1 LRHCINA
8 GEQLARRSSVRP
20 RTVKDA
26 RNAAAETAA
35 KRGRR
40 TDRRPEKN
48 PGEEF
53 MSGAAA
59 KGLRVALTG
68 AALLGFGSAG
78 AADEAA
84 DFYRGRTITVIVG
97 FGAGGGYDLYARL
110 LAHYLGN
117 HIAGQ
122 PNVVVQNMEGA
133 GSVRAANYV
142 YSVAPKDG
150 TVIAAVNQNMP
161 MYQMLGGAG
170 AQFNAADINWLGSM
184 ASSNGTLYTWY
195 QSGIKTIE
203 DAKARDV
210 LLGGAGT
217 TSDSYIYP
225 TLLNG
230 LLGTRF
236 KVINGYAGTKEIHLA
251 LERGEVMGRGGNTWA
266 SLMSSNQ
273 DWVDQKK
280 IDILVQIGF
289 KPEPEIT
296 QVPLLIDL
304 VKTPPDKQI
313 ATVVT
318 LPTALGYT
326 NWLAPEV
333 PAGRM
338 KLLREAYDATLQD
351 KAFLEEAAKHA
362 MMIRPQT
369 GAEIGA
375 LIKQAA
381 AVPKPVLERTA
392 QLLGW
397 QK

>member
-1 LRHCINA
+1 
-8 GEQLARRSSVRP
+8 
-20 RTVKDA
+20 
-26 RNAAAETAA
+26 
-35 KRGRR
+35 
-40 TDRRPEKN
+40 
-48 PGEEF
+48 
-53 MSGAAA
+53 
-59 KGLRVALTG
+59 
-68 AALLGFGSAG
+68 
-78 AADEAA
+78 
-84 DFYRGRTITVIVG
+84 
-97 FGAGGGYDLYARL
+97 
-110 LAHYLGN
+110 
-117 HIAGQ
+117 
-122 PNVVVQNMEGA
+122 VVVQNMEGA
-133 GSVRAANYV
+133 GSVRASNYV

-170 AQFNAADINWLGSM
+170 AQFNAAEINWLGSM
-184 ASSNGTLYTWY
+184 AASNGTLYTWHA
-195 QSGIKTIE
+195 SGIRTLD
-203 DAKARDV
+203 DAKTHDV

-266 SLMSSNQ
+266 SLLSSNQ

-280 IDILVQIGF
+280 INLLVQIGF
-289 KPEPEIT
+289 KPEPEIV

-304 VKTPPDKQI
+304 VKRGPEQQI

-326 NWLAPEV
+326 HWLAPEV
-333 PAGRM
+333 PAARM
-338 KLLREAYDATLQD
+338 QLLRAAYDATLRD
-351 KAFLEEAAKHA
+351 PAFLDEAAKHA

-369 GAEIGA
+369 GSEIET
-375 LIKQAA
+375 LIRQAA

-397 QK
+397 GK

>member
-1 LRHCINA
+1 MSR
-8 GEQLARRSSVRP
+8 
-20 RTVKDA
+20 
-26 RNAAAETAA
+26 TAA
-35 KRGRR
+35 K
-40 TDRRPEKN
+40 
-48 PGEEF
+48 
-53 MSGAAA
+53 A
-59 KGLRVALTG
+59 LLIALTA
-68 AALLGFGSAG
+68 AALLPLPVASAVE
-78 AADEAA
+78 EAA

-97 FGAGGGYDLYARL
+97 FGAGGGYDIYARL
-110 LAHYLGN
+110 LAHHLGN
-117 HIAGQ
+117 HIAGT

-170 AQFNAADINWLGSM
+170 AQFNAAQINWLGSM
-184 ASSNGTLYTWY
+184 AYSNGTLYTWH
-195 QSGIKTIE
+195 QSGIRTID
-203 DAKARDV
+203 DAKAREV
-210 LLGGAGT
+210 LLGGVGT

-225 TLLNG
+225 TLING

-251 LERGEVMGRGGNTWA
+251 LERGEVMGRGGNSWA

-273 DWVDQKK
+273 DWIDQRK

-289 KPEPEIT
+289 TPEPELAA
-296 QVPLLIDL
+296 VPLLIDL
-304 VKTPPDKQI
+304 VKTQQEKQI
-313 ATVVT
+313 VTVVT

-326 NWLAPEV
+326 DWLAPEV
-333 PAGRM
+333 PPARV
-338 KLLREAYDATLQD
+338 KLLRDAYDATLRD
-351 KAFLEEAAKHA
+351 KAFLEEAGKHA

-369 GAEIGA
+369 GAEIEA
-375 LIKQAA
+375 LIKQTA
-381 AVPKPVLERTA
+381 AVQKPVLDRTA

>member
-1 LRHCINA
+1 MP
-8 GEQLARRSSVRP
+8 GS
-20 RTVKDA
+20 
-26 RNAAAETAA
+26 AA
-35 KRGRR
+35 
-40 TDRRPEKN
+40 N
-48 PGEEF
+48 
-53 MSGAAA
+53 S
-59 KGLRVALTG
+59 LLVALS
-68 AALLGFGSAG
+68 AARLLGFCPAN
-78 AADEAA
+78 AADETA
-84 DFYRGRTITVIVG
+84 DFYRGKTINVIVG

-184 ASSNGTLYTWY
+184 AYSNGTLYTWY
-195 QSGIKTIE
+195 QSGIKTLE

-210 LLGGAGT
+210 PLGGVGT

-225 TLLNG
+225 TLING

-266 SLMSSNQ
+266 SLTSSNQ
-273 DWVDQKK
+273 DWIEQKK
-280 IDILVQIGF
+280 INLLVQIGF
-289 KPEPEIT
+289 KSEPEIS

-304 VKTPPDKQI
+304 VKTTQEKQI
-313 ATVVT
+313 VTVVT

-326 NWLAPEV
+326 HWLAPEV
-333 PAGRM
+333 PASRM
-338 KLLREAYDATLQD
+338 KLLREAYDATMRD
-351 KAFLEEAAKHA
+351 KAFLEEAARHA

-369 GAEIGA
+369 GAEIEA

-381 AVPKPVLERTA
+381 VVPKPVLERTA

>member
-1 LRHCINA
+1 
-8 GEQLARRSSVRP
+8 
-20 RTVKDA
+20 
-26 RNAAAETAA
+26 
-35 KRGRR
+35 
-40 TDRRPEKN
+40 
-48 PGEEF
+48 

-59 KGLRVALTG
+59 KGFRVALTG
-68 AALLGFGSAG
+68 AALMTFGPAA

-195 QSGIKTIE
+195 QSGIRTLE

-280 IDILVQIGF
+280 INILVQIGF

-304 VKTPPDKQI
+304 VQSPPDKQV

-326 NWLAPEV
+326 DWLAPEV

-338 KLLREAYDATLQD
+338 KLLARGL
-351 KAFLEEAAKHA
+351 
-362 MMIRPQT
+362 
-369 GAEIGA
+369 
-375 LIKQAA
+375 
-381 AVPKPVLERTA
+381 
-392 QLLGW
+392 
-397 QK
+397 

>member
-1 LRHCINA
+1 
-8 GEQLARRSSVRP
+8 
-20 RTVKDA
+20 
-26 RNAAAETAA
+26 
-35 KRGRR
+35 
-40 TDRRPEKN
+40 
-48 PGEEF
+48 

-68 AALLGFGSAG
+68 AALMIFGPAA

-97 FGAGGGYDLYARL
+97 FGAGGGYDIYARL

-195 QSGIKTIE
+195 QSGIRTLA

-273 DWVDQKK
+273 DWIDQKK
-280 IDILVQIGF
+280 INILVQIGF

-304 VKTPPDKQI
+304 VQSPPEKQI
-313 ATVVT
+313 VTVVT

-333 PAGRM
+333 PPGRM

-351 KAFLEEAAKHA
+351 KAFRAEAAQHA

-369 GAEIGA
+369 GAEIEA

-392 QLLGW
+392 QLVGW

>member
-1 LRHCINA
+1 M
-8 GEQLARRSSVRP
+8 P
-20 RTVKDA
+20 
-26 RNAAAETAA
+26 
-35 KRGRR
+35 
-40 TDRRPEKN
+40 
-48 PGEEF
+48 
-53 MSGAAA
+53 GAAA
-59 KGLRVALTG
+59 HSLLVALS
-68 AALLGFGSAG
+68 AARLLGFCPAN

-84 DFYRGRTITVIVG
+84 DFYRGKTINVIVG

-184 ASSNGTLYTWY
+184 AYSNGTLYTWY
-195 QSGIKTIE
+195 QSGIKTLE
-203 DAKARDV
+203 DAKVRDV
-210 LLGGAGT
+210 PLGGVGT

-225 TLLNG
+225 TLING

-266 SLMSSNQ
+266 SLTSSNQ
-273 DWVDQKK
+273 DWIEQKK
-280 IDILVQIGF
+280 INLLVQIGF
-289 KPEPEIT
+289 KSEPEIS

-304 VKTPPDKQI
+304 VKTTQEKQI
-313 ATVVT
+313 VTVVT

-326 NWLAPEV
+326 HWLAPAV

-338 KLLREAYDATLQD
+338 KLLRDAYDATMRD
-351 KAFLEEAAKHA
+351 KAFLEEAARHA

-369 GAEIGA
+369 GSEIEA
-375 LIKQAA
+375 LIKQTVV
-381 AVPKPVLERTA
+381 VPNPVLERTA

>member
-1 LRHCINA
+1 
-8 GEQLARRSSVRP
+8 
-20 RTVKDA
+20 
-26 RNAAAETAA
+26 
-35 KRGRR
+35 
-40 TDRRPEKN
+40 
-48 PGEEF
+48 

-59 KGLRVALTG
+59 KGFRVALAG
-68 AALLGFGSAG
+68 AALVIFGPAA

-195 QSGIKTIE
+195 QSGIRTLE

-251 LERGEVMGRGGNTWA
+251 MERGEVMGRGGNTWA
-266 SLMSSNQ
+266 SVMSSNQ

-280 IDILVQIGF
+280 INILVQIGF

-304 VKTPPDKQI
+304 VQSPPEKQI
-313 ATVVT
+313 VTVVT

-333 PAGRM
+333 PPGRM
-338 KLLREAYDATLQD
+338 KLLREAYDATLRD
-351 KAFLEEAAKHA
+351 KAFLAEAAQHA

>member
-1 LRHCINA
+1 L
-8 GEQLARRSSVRP
+8 L
-20 RTVKDA
+20 D
-26 RNAAAETAA
+26 
-35 KRGRR
+35 
-40 TDRRPEKN
+40 RPEKHR
-48 PGEEF
+48 
-53 MSGAAA
+53 MSAVAAN
-59 KGLRVALTG
+59 RFVALTAAVLST
-68 AALLGFGSAG
+68 AALWSQPAH
-78 AADEAA
+78 ADDAS
-84 DFYRGRTITVIVG
+84 DFYRGKTVTVIVG
-97 FGAGGGYDLYARL
+97 FGAGGGYDIYARL

-117 HIAGQ
+117 HIPGT

-133 GSVRAANYV
+133 GSVRASNYV

-170 AQFNAADINWLGSM
+170 AQFNATAISWLGSM
-184 ASSNGTLYTWY
+184 AYSNGTLYTWS
-195 QSGIKTIE
+195 QSGINTLD
-203 DAKARDV
+203 DAKSRDV

-225 TLLNG
+225 TLING

-251 LERGEVMGRGGNTWA
+251 IERGEVMGRGGNTWA
-266 SLMSSNQ
+266 SLTSSNQ
-273 DWVDQKK
+273 DWIDQGK
-280 IDILVQIGF
+280 ISILVQIGF
-289 KPEPEIT
+289 KPEPELAR
-296 QVPLLIDL
+296 VPLLIDL
-304 VKTPPDKQI
+304 VKTPAEKQI
-313 ATVVT
+313 VTVVT

-333 PAGRM
+333 PPARM
-338 KLLREAYDATLQD
+338 KVLREAYDATLRD
-351 KAFLEEAAKHA
+351 RAFLDEAQKHA

-369 GAEIGA
+369 GAEIEA

-381 AVPKPVLERTA
+381 SVPKPVLESTA

>member
-1 LRHCINA
+1 
-8 GEQLARRSSVRP
+8 
-20 RTVKDA
+20 
-26 RNAAAETAA
+26 
-35 KRGRR
+35 
-40 TDRRPEKN
+40 
-48 PGEEF
+48 
-53 MSGAAA
+53 M
-59 KGLRVALTG
+59 GLRVALAG
-68 AALLGFGSAG
+68 AALMSFGSAA
-78 AADEAA
+78 AADEAS

-170 AQFNAADINWLGSM
+170 AQFNAVDINWLGSM

-195 QSGIKTIE
+195 QSGIKSLE
-203 DAKARDV
+203 DAKSRDV

-230 LLGTRF
+230 LIGTRF

-266 SLMSSNQ
+266 SLTSSNQ

-280 IDILVQIGF
+280 INILVQIGF
-289 KPEPEIT
+289 KSEPEIT
-296 QVPLLIDL
+296 QVPLLIDV
-304 VKTPPDKQI
+304 VKTPPEKQI
-313 ATVVT
+313 VTVVT

-333 PAGRM
+333 PASRM
-338 KLLREAYDATLQD
+338 KLLRAAYDATMQD
-351 KAFLEEAAKHA
+351 KAFLAEAAKHA

-369 GAEIGA
+369 GAEIEA

>member
-1 LRHCINA
+1 
-8 GEQLARRSSVRP
+8 
-20 RTVKDA
+20 
-26 RNAAAETAA
+26 
-35 KRGRR
+35 
-40 TDRRPEKN
+40 
-48 PGEEF
+48 
-53 MSGAAA
+53 
-59 KGLRVALTG
+59 
-68 AALLGFGSAG
+68 
-78 AADEAA
+78 
-84 DFYRGRTITVIVG
+84 
-97 FGAGGGYDLYARL
+97 
-110 LAHYLGN
+110 
-117 HIAGQ
+117 
-122 PNVVVQNMEGA
+122 
-133 GSVRAANYV
+133 
-142 YSVAPKDG
+142 
-150 TVIAAVNQNMP
+150 
-161 MYQMLGGAG
+161 MLGGAG

-195 QSGIKTIE
+195 ETGIRTLE

-280 IDILVQIGF
+280 INILVQIGF

-304 VKTPPDKQI
+304 VQSPPEKQI
-313 ATVVT
+313 VTAVT

-326 NWLAPEV
+326 HWLAPEV
-333 PAGRM
+333 PAARM
-338 KLLREAYDATLQD
+338 KLLREAYDATLRD
-351 KAFLEEAAKHA
+351 KAFLAEAAQHA

-369 GAEIGA
+369 GAEIET

>member
-1 LRHCINA
+1 
-8 GEQLARRSSVRP
+8 
-20 RTVKDA
+20 
-26 RNAAAETAA
+26 
-35 KRGRR
+35 
-40 TDRRPEKN
+40 
-48 PGEEF
+48 

-59 KGLRVALTG
+59 KNLLVALAA
-68 AALLGFGSAG
+68 AALLTLPAAS
-78 AADEAA
+78 AADEAS
-84 DFYRGRTITVIVG
+84 DFYRGKTITVVVG
-97 FGAGGGYDLYARL
+97 FGAGGGYDIYARL
-110 LAHYLGN
+110 LAHHLGN
-117 HIAGQ
+117 HIAGA
-122 PNVVVQNMEGA
+122 PNVVAQNMEGA

-170 AQFNAADINWLGSM
+170 AQFNAAQINWLGSM
-184 ASSNGTLYTWY
+184 AYSNGTLYTWY
-195 QSGIKTIE
+195 QSGIRTLA
-203 DAKARDV
+203 DAKSRDV
-210 LLGGAGT
+210 LVGGVGT

-225 TLLNG
+225 TLING

-266 SLMSSNQ
+266 SLTSSNQ

-280 IDILVQIGF
+280 INLLVQIGF
-289 KPEPEIT
+289 KSEPEIG

-304 VKTPPDKQI
+304 VNTPEEKQI
-313 ATVVT
+313 VTVVT

-338 KLLREAYDATLQD
+338 KLLREAYAATMRDQ
-351 KAFLEEAAKHA
+351 AFLEEAGKHA
-362 MMIRPQT
+362 MMIRSQT
-369 GAEIGA
+369 GAEIAA

-381 AVPKPVLERTA
+381 SVPKPVLDRTA

>member
-1 LRHCINA
+1 
-8 GEQLARRSSVRP
+8 
-20 RTVKDA
+20 
-26 RNAAAETAA
+26 
-35 KRGRR
+35 
-40 TDRRPEKN
+40 
-48 PGEEF
+48 

-59 KGLRVALTG
+59 RGLLVALTTA
-68 AALLGFGSAG
+68 AALPAFWAAR
-78 AADEAA
+78 AADEAN
-84 DFYRGRTITVIVG
+84 DFYRGKTITMIVG

-117 HIAGQ
+117 HIAGA
-122 PNVVVQNMEGA
+122 PNIVVQNMEGA
-133 GSVRAANYV
+133 GSVRASNYV

-170 AQFNAADINWLGSM
+170 AQFNAAEINWLGST
-184 ASSNGTLYTWY
+184 AYSNGTLYTWY
-195 QSGIKTIE
+195 QSGIKTLE
-203 DAKARDV
+203 DAKSRDV

-217 TSDSYIYP
+217 TSDSHIYP
-225 TLLNG
+225 TLING

-266 SLMSSNQ
+266 SLTSSNQ
-273 DWVDQKK
+273 DWVEQKK
-280 IDILVQIGF
+280 INLLFQIGF
-289 KPEPEIT
+289 KPEPEIA

-304 VKTPPDKQI
+304 VKTPQEKQI
-313 ATVVT
+313 VTVVT

-338 KLLREAYDATLQD
+338 RILREAFDATMRD
-351 KAFLEEAAKHA
+351 RAFLDEAGKHA

-369 GAEIGA
+369 GAEIEA
-375 LIKQAA
+375 LVKQAA
-381 AVPKPVLERTA
+381 LAPKPVLERTA

>member
-1 LRHCINA
+1 
-8 GEQLARRSSVRP
+8 
-20 RTVKDA
+20 
-26 RNAAAETAA
+26 
-35 KRGRR
+35 
-40 TDRRPEKN
+40 
-48 PGEEF
+48 
-53 MSGAAA
+53 MSGVAV
-59 KGLRVALTG
+59 KSLLVALTA
-68 AALLGFGSAG
+68 AALLALQAAG
-78 AADEAA
+78 AADEAS
-84 DFYRGRTITVIVG
+84 DFYRGKTISVIVG
-97 FGAGGGYDLYARL
+97 FGAGGGYDIYARL
-110 LAHYLGN
+110 LAHHLGN
-117 HIAGQ
+117 HIAGG
-122 PNVVVQNMEGA
+122 PNIVVQNMEGA

-170 AQFNAADINWLGSM
+170 AQFKAAEINWLGSM
-184 ASSNGTLYTWY
+184 AYSNGTLYTWY
-195 QSGIKTIE
+195 QSGIKTLE
-203 DAKARDV
+203 DAKSRDV
-210 LLGGAGT
+210 PLGGVGT

-266 SLMSSNQ
+266 SLTSSNQ

-280 IDILVQIGF
+280 INLLVQIGF
-289 KPEPEIT
+289 RSEPEIG

-304 VKTPPDKQI
+304 VKTPEEKQI
-313 ATVVT
+313 VTVVT

-333 PAGRM
+333 PPGRM
-338 KLLREAYDATLQD
+338 KLLREAYDATIKD
-351 KAFLEEAAKHA
+351 KAFLEEAGKHA

-369 GAEIGA
+369 GAEIEA
-375 LIKQAA
+375 LVKQAA
-381 AVPKPVLERTA
+381 GVPKPVLERTA